1 MKLQMCIATVT
12 MIAIAVVAFL
22 STLVM
27 SIC

>member
-1 MKLQMCIATVT
+1 MEQQMCIATVT

>member
-1 MKLQMCIATVT
+1 MELQMCIATVT
-12 MIAIAVVAFL
+12 MIAIAVIAFL